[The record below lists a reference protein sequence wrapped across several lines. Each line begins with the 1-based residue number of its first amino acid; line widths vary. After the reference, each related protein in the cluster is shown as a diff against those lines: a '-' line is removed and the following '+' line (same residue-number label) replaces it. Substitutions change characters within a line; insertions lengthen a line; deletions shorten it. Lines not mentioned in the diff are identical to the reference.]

1 MHGISL
7 TFRDRKCRAPLVTEN
22 VQTDAA
28 IRVDVGVVDAGGE
41 VDLRWFER
49 IIGGKVDRQEEHPA
63 RIRTITLLAAVS
75 PITMEVKPILELES

>member
-7 TFRDRKCRAPLVTEN
+7 TFRDRKCRTPLITEN

-28 IRVDVGVVDAGGE
+28 IRIDVGVVDTGGE

-49 IIGGKVDRQEEHPA
+49 IVGGKVDR
-63 RIRTITLLAAVS
+63 
-75 PITMEVKPILELES
+75 